1 MLVAAAFPSSHSSQR
16 ADLLLWDSRTVH
28 CNTPAPSQS
37 DFFSLPEEEQREQA
51 AAQPRAAELDPS
63 YAKAHLRKGIATLG
77 MPETQQRSKEAVM
90 ALQAA
95 LKCRVTPELKK
106 EIEDTLKWAQH
117 RRFEAVD
124 MPENCLIM

>member
-1 MLVAAAFPSSHSSQR
+1 MSCPNLRCVLPSFT
-16 ADLLLWDSRTVH
+16 LL
-28 CNTPAPSQS
+28 
-37 DFFSLPEEEQREQA
+37 FQA
-51 AAQPRAAELDPS
+51 RLDAGLAAELDPT

-95 LKCRVTPELKK
+95 LKCRVSPELQK

-124 MPENCLIM
+124 MPENCAVM

>member
-1 MLVAAAFPSSHSSQR
+1 MTFSFRLSCPNLRCVLPSFT
-16 ADLLLWDSRTVH
+16 LL
-28 CNTPAPSQS
+28 
-37 DFFSLPEEEQREQA
+37 FQA
-51 AAQPRAAELDPS
+51 RLDAGLAAELDPT

-95 LKCRVTPELKK
+95 LKCRVSPELQK

-124 MPENCLIM
+124 MPENCAVM